1 MNFDLLKELCETP
14 GVPSR
19 EERIREVV
27 RRELTP
33 LVDDLRVDAMGNL
46 IAHKRGSG
54 PKVMI
59 AAHMDEI
66 GFLVKHI
73 DDKGFVRLQ
82 PLGGWDPRAMV
93 AQRVQVHGFAGQ
105 SFLGALQ
112 TANKP
117 PHTQT
122 PEERNKVPTL
132 ADFYVDLGLAAD
144 EIKKNV
150 QVGDPVTMARTTER
164 VGNRVMSKT
173 LDDRVGLFVMIEAI
187 RACKNISTINSAEI
201 FAVATTQEE
210 VGCRGAET
218 AAYAIQP
225 QVGVALDVTLA
236 ADIPGVGEQ
245 DQVTQLGKGVALKI
259 MDSFSLSHP
268 GLVRQFQEIAQAH
281 SIAYQMEVLPL
292 GGTDAGPIQRSQSG
306 VPAITLSIPTR
317 YVHTPNEMADL
328 GDIEACIVL
337 LAKYLEEAPAL
348 ANGL

>member
-14 GVPSR
+14 GVSSR
-19 EERIREVV
+19 EERLREVV
-27 RRELTP
+27 QRELTP
-33 LVDDLRVDAMGNL
+33 LVDEMRVDAMGNL

-82 PLGGWDPRAMV
+82 QIGGWDPRAMV
-93 AQRVQVHGFAGQ
+93 AQRVQLHGFAGT
-105 SFLGALQ
+105 SLLGALQ

-117 PHTQT
+117 IHTQT

-132 ADFYVDLGLAAD
+132 ADFYVDLGMTAD
-144 EIKKNV
+144 EIKKHV
-150 QVGDPVTMARTTER
+150 QVGDPVTMARTAER

-173 LDDRVGLFVMIEAI
+173 LDDRVGVFVMIEAV
-187 RACKNISTINSAEI
+187 RACVNPSADI
-201 FAVATTQEE
+201 YAVATTQEE

-225 QVGVALDVTLA
+225 NVGVALDVTLA

-245 DQVTQLGKGVALKI
+245 DHVTQLGKGVALKI

-268 GLVRQFQEIAQAH
+268 GLVKQFQSIAQAH
-281 SIAYQMEVLPL
+281 GIAHQMEVLPL

-317 YVHTPNEMADL
+317 YVHTPNEMADVS
-328 GDIEACIVL
+328 DIEACVAL
-337 LAKYLEEAPAL
+337 LARYLETPEPVVI
-348 ANGL
+348 

>member
-19 EERIREVV
+19 EERIREVA

-93 AQRVQVHGFAGQ
+93 AQRVWVHGFAGTGL
-105 SFLGALQ
+105 LGALQ
-112 TANKP
+112 TGNKP
-117 PHTQT
+117 SHTQT

-132 ADFYVDLGLAAD
+132 ADFYVDLGLGAD
-144 EIKKNV
+144 EIKKSV
-150 QVGDPVTMARTTER
+150 QVGDPVTMVRTTER
-164 VGNRVMSKT
+164 MGNRVMSKT

-187 RACKNISTINSAEI
+187 RACKNPAAEI

-225 QVGVALDVTLA
+225 HVGVALDVTLA
-236 ADIPGVGEQ
+236 ADVPGVSEQ

-268 GLVRQFQEIAQAH
+268 VLVRQFQAIAQAH
-281 SIAYQMEVLPL
+281 GIAHQMEVLPL
-292 GGTDAGPIQRSQSG
+292 GGTDAGPIQRSQGG

-317 YVHTPNEMADL
+317 YVHTPNEMADM
-328 GDIEACIVL
+328 GDIEACIAL
-337 LAKYLEEAPAL
+337 LAKYLEEAPL
-348 ANGL
+348 PS